1 VTKNALEGFRAMFKR
16 KQTSLVSAIGGL
28 LQLLGGIMVIIT
40 QVSIFLFVLDF
51 LALIVTI
58 PPEFQPLYRTL
69 ADMILIAIVAVIF
82 SAIVMIVSGIIS
94 YWDNPVLGGYLALFF
109 SIPVIIVGV
118 WLVYGVYFFPG
129 IFHFL
134 GAILGI
140 IGGLICVIP
149 TFLKRRELRKERTP
163 RRKKRN

>member
-1 VTKNALEGFRAMFKR
+1 MTINAFEGLLAMFKR

-28 LQLLGGIMVIIT
+28 LQLLGGIMVIVAQI
-40 QVSIFLFVLDF
+40 SIFLFVLDF
-51 LALIVTI
+51 LALISTI
-58 PPEFQPLYRTL
+58 PPEFQPLYRTF

-82 SAIVMIVSGIIS
+82 SGIVMIVSGIIS
-94 YWDNPVLGGYLALFF
+94 YWDNPVLVGYLALFF

-118 WLVYGVYFFPG
+118 WLVYGVNFFPG

-149 TFLKRRELRKERTP
+149 TFLKRRELSEQRR
-163 RRKKRN
+163 RRKKKKP

>member
-1 VTKNALEGFRAMFKR
+1 MFKR

-40 QVSIFLFVLDF
+40 QISIYLFVLDF
-51 LALIVTI
+51 LTLIVTI

-82 SAIVMIVSGIIS
+82 SAILMIVSGIIS
-94 YWDNPVLGGYLALFF
+94 YWDNPVLGGYLTIFF
-109 SIPVIIVGV
+109 SVPIIIVGA
-118 WLVYGVYFFPG
+118 WLVYAVQFFPG

-149 TFLKRRELRKERTP
+149 TYLKRRELREQSRS
-163 RRKKRN
+163 RRKKES

>member
-1 VTKNALEGFRAMFKR
+1 MVKR

-28 LQLLGGIMVIIT
+28 LQLLGGIMVIIA
-40 QVSIFLFVLDF
+40 QISIFLFVLDF
-51 LALIVTI
+51 LALIGTI

-82 SAIVMIVSGIIS
+82 SAICMIVSGIIS

-134 GAILGI
+134 GAIIGI
-140 IGGLICVIP
+140 IGGLTCVLPIY
-149 TFLKRRELRKERTP
+149 LKRRELRAQSRLK
-163 RRKKRN
+163 RKKRA

>member
-1 VTKNALEGFRAMFKR
+1 MFKR

-28 LQLLGGIMVIIT
+28 LQLLGGIMVIIA
-40 QVSIFLFVLDF
+40 QISIYFFVLDF
-51 LALIVTI
+51 LTLILTI

-82 SAIVMIVSGIIS
+82 SAILMIFAGIIS
-94 YWDNPVLGGYLALFF
+94 YWDNPVLGGYLTIFF
-109 SIPVIIVGV
+109 SVPIIIVGA
-118 WLVYGVYFFPG
+118 WLVYAVHFFPG

-149 TFLKRRELRKERTP
+149 TYLKRRELREQSKS
-163 RRKKRN
+163 RRKKKS

>member
-1 VTKNALEGFRAMFKR
+1 MFKR

-28 LQLLGGIMVIIT
+28 LQLLGGIMVIVAQI
-40 QVSIFLFVLDF
+40 SIYLFVLDF
-51 LALIVTI
+51 LTLIVTI
-58 PPEFQPLYRTL
+58 PPEFQPLYRTF

-82 SAIVMIVSGIIS
+82 SAICMIVSGIIS

-109 SIPVIIVGV
+109 SIPIIIVGV
-118 WLVYGVYFFPG
+118 WLVFSVNFFPG

-140 IGGLICVIP
+140 IGGLTCVIP
-149 TFLKRRELRKERTP
+149 IYLKRRELRKPSRPT
-163 RRKKRN
+163 RKKKS

>member
-1 VTKNALEGFRAMFKR
+1 MFKK
-16 KQTSLVSAIGGL
+16 KQTTLVTAIGGL
-28 LQLLGGIMVIIT
+28 FQLLGGIMVIIA
-40 QVSIFLFVLDF
+40 QISIYLFVLDF
-51 LALIVTI
+51 MALILTI

-94 YWDNPVLGGYLALFF
+94 YWDNPVLGGYLGLFF

-118 WLVYGVYFFPG
+118 WLMYGVNFFPG
-129 IFHFL
+129 ILHFL
-134 GAILGI
+134 GALLGI

-149 TFLKRRELRKERTP
+149 TFLKRRELSAQRRP
-163 RRKKRN
+163 RRKKKS

>member
-1 VTKNALEGFRAMFKR
+1 MFKR

-28 LQLLGGIMVIIT
+28 IQILGGIMIIIA
-40 QVSIFLFVLDF
+40 QISIFIFVLDF
-51 LALIVTI
+51 LALISTI

-69 ADMILIAIVAVIF
+69 ADMILIAIVAVVF
-82 SAIVMIVSGIIS
+82 SAICMIVSGIIS

-129 IFHFL
+129 LFHFL
-134 GAILGI
+134 GGILGI
-140 IGGLICVIP
+140 IGGLTCVIP
-149 TFLKRRELRKERTP
+149 IYLKRRELRTQSRQK
-163 RRKKRN
+163 RKKKA